1 MSGGV
6 CVDWPGLLADG
17 IAAATGAS
25 PADCADYALVILERL
40 QREAGGL
47 EVYVP
52 ALRRPP
58 VTVEEIDSDRAAH
71 GIPLDSACRRAG
83 VSRRTYYR
91 MKERQREEGRA
102 P

>member
-17 IAAATGAS
+17 IAAATGAD
-25 PADCADYALVILERL
+25 PADCVDYALVILERL

-52 ALRRPP
+52 VLRRPP
-58 VTVEEIDSDRAAH
+58 ATVEEVDRDRATH
-71 GIPLDSACRRAG
+71 GISLDRAVRRAG
-83 VSRRTYYR
+83 ISRRTYYR
-91 MKERQREEGRA
+91 MKQRTTGRE